1 MGEIIGILLLIGL
14 VVLVL
19 VLPIRAALRASDAL
33 KKAEDA
39 HARCSEMKAAV
50 AALQERIRTLET
62 RAAAAPDEPLR
73 WNPKPAP
80 AEEPRASLPIPDA
93 QLEVAMAKPEESR
106 PAVRPPPLPAA
117 ASKPPPAPAA
127 AAAPGLPRPPSINL
141 ELFMGAKLFAWIGG
155 LALFL
160 GVVFFVKYAFEKN
173 LIPPALR
180 VATGFVTGAALV
192 AGGVLTNRKRAY
204 VVLGQTLCASGTLI
218 LYGVTFAAHTL
229 YRFPAFGM
237 TTTLIVMSVITA
249 TAFTL
254 AVRMD
259 AKVVAVLG
267 MAGGFLTPVLVS
279 TGQDNP
285 AGLFG
290 YIALIDIGLVAVA
303 ARRRWFFLTALG
315 AVGTI
320 LMQGAWFVQFFHRG
334 RYFEGAAT
342 WVPAVIFLFFVALF
356 TAGVWW
362 TNRQERNNLFPAG
375 SALGLAAG
383 AMLFASVFLGYESI
397 TSRPGLLYGF
407 VFAINAAVLAV
418 VVLQPRLALA
428 QVIVAGATFL
438 HLATWTQERLTDG
451 MLNAAL
457 ACYLVF
463 GLLHAAFPV
472 LWQRFRSA
480 DVLPRLPLA
489 AWTPLLPLVLMLM
502 PVASLPEVSP
512 VIWPAILLV
521 DLLLILLAVATSALA
536 PVLAAI
542 VLTLIAAGIWLFKMP
557 ASAACVPPFLLVVGG
572 FSVILAGAG
581 VWLARRFAPAVEG
594 ADGSRPPHQP
604 ALVMSL
610 PVASAALPF
619 LLLIMAAARLPMAVP
634 TPVFGLG
641 LLLVVMLLGLARF
654 SRQPVLSA
662 AALGCVLALEHAWH
676 AARFDAALS
685 SVPLLWYAGFT
696 LLFTVYP
703 FVFRTAFRDQVIPW
717 AVAAVA
723 GIGHFFLIYDLM
735 KQAHPGSV
743 MGLLPAAFALP
754 PLGGL
759 FVILRTL
766 PAGLTRQAQLAWFGG
781 AALFF
786 VTLIFPIQFER
797 QWLTLGWALEGAALC
812 WLFTRIPHQGLRHA
826 GMALLAAAFVRLAL
840 NPAVL
845 TYQVRGETPLLNWH
859 LYAYLTGAAAQLA
872 GAFWLRPPNDRVGTV
887 KARAVLISFAGVLLF
902 LLLNIEIAD
911 YFTPAGSRYVS
922 FDFSANFARDMTCS
936 IAWALFALAL
946 IVLGLWK
953 RTGGARYAGIGLLAV
968 TLLKLFFHDLSA
980 IGSIY
985 RIAALVVV
993 AVIALAASFLYQRFF
1008 DEEGKR

>member
-14 VVLVL
+14 VVLVF
-19 VLPIRAALRASDAL
+19 VLPIRAAWRASDAL

-39 HARCSEMKAAV
+39 HARFSEIRATV

-62 RAAAAPDEPLR
+62 RSTTAPDEQQR
-73 WNPKPAP
+73 WTPKPS
-80 AEEPRASLPIPDA
+80 AEQARAGIPIPDA
-93 QLEVAMAKPEESR
+93 KPEAPDAKLEEPR
-106 PAVRPPPLPAA
+106 PAVQPPPLPVST
-117 ASKPPPAPAA
+117 SKPCPAPVVLT
-127 AAAPGLPRPPSINL
+127 APSLPRPAINF
-141 ELFMGAKLFAWIGG
+141 EQFMGAKLFAWIGG

-160 GVVFFVKYAFEKN
+160 GVVFFVKFAFEKN

-180 VATGFVTGAALV
+180 VTIGFVTGAALV
-192 AGGVLTNRKRAY
+192 AGGVLTNRRRAY
-204 VVLGQTLCASGTLI
+204 LVLGQTLCASGTLI

-229 YRFPAFGM
+229 YRFPAFGT
-237 TTTLIVMSVITA
+237 TTTLIVMSAITG
-249 TAFTL
+249 TAFAL
-254 AVRMD
+254 AVRMN

-285 AGLFG
+285 MGLFG
-290 YIALIDIGLVAVA
+290 YIALIDIGLLAIA
-303 ARRRWFFLTALG
+303 AHRRWLFLTALG
-315 AVGTI
+315 AFGTI
-320 LMQGAWFVQFFHRG
+320 LMEGAWFAQFFHRG
-334 RYFEGAAT
+334 HYFEGSAT
-342 WVPAVIFLFFVALF
+342 WVPVVISLFFVVLF
-356 TAGVWW
+356 AAGAWW
-362 TNRQERNNLFPAG
+362 TNRQEKDGLFPAG
-375 SALGLAAG
+375 SALALAAS
-383 AMLFASVFLGYESI
+383 AMLFASLFLGYESI
-397 TSRPGLLYGF
+397 TSRPGLLYSF
-407 VFAINAAVLAV
+407 VFAINAAILAMV
-418 VVLQPRLALA
+418 ILQPRLAHA
-428 QVIVAGATFL
+428 QVAVAGATFL
-438 HLATWTQERLTDG
+438 HLATWTQERLTGG

-463 GLLHAAFPV
+463 GLVHAAFPV
-472 LWQRFRSA
+472 LWQRLRSA
-480 DVLPRLPLA
+480 SVPRLPLA

-502 PVASLPEVSP
+502 AIASQPQISS

-521 DLLLILLAVATSALA
+521 DLLLILLAVVTSALA

-542 VLTLIAAGIWLFKMP
+542 VLTLIAAGTWLFKMP
-557 ASAACVPPFLLVVGG
+557 SSAACVPPFLFVVGG

-581 VWLARRFAPAVEG
+581 MWLARRFAPAVEST
-594 ADGSRPPHQP
+594 DGSRLTHQP

-610 PVASAALPF
+610 PVTSAALPF
-619 LLLIMAAARLPMAVP
+619 LLLIMAVARLPMASP

-641 LLLVVMLLGLARF
+641 FLLAVMLLGLARF
-654 SRQPVLSA
+654 ARQPALSVVA
-662 AALGCVLALEHAWH
+662 FGCVLALEHAWH
-676 AARFDAALS
+676 AARFNAAAAS
-685 SVPLLWYAGFT
+685 IPLLWYVGLT

-703 FVFRTAFRDQVIPW
+703 FVFRTAFRDQVVPW
-717 AVAAVA
+717 AVAAVS

-735 KQAHPGSV
+735 KQAHPNGV

-759 FVILRTL
+759 FIILRTL
-766 PAGLTRQAQLAWFGG
+766 SASQARQTQLAWFGG
-781 AALFF
+781 AVLFF

-797 QWLTLGWALEGAALC
+797 QWITLGWALEGAALC
-812 WLFTRIPHQGLRHA
+812 WLFTRIPHQGLRHVGA
-826 GMALLAAAFVRLAL
+826 GLLAAAFLRLAL

-872 GAFWLRPPNDRVGTV
+872 GAFWLRPPNDRIGVV
-887 KARAVLISFAGVLLF
+887 NARAVLLSFAGVLLF

-911 YFTPAGSRYVS
+911 YFTPSGSRYVS

-946 IVLGLWK
+946 IVIGFWK
-953 RTGGARYAGIGLLAV
+953 RTGGSRYAGIGLLAV
-968 TLLKLFFHDLSA
+968 TLLKLFLHDLSA

-985 RIAALVVV
+985 RIAALIVV

-1008 DEEGKR
+1008 DEEGKP